1 MLVCTRHVFLLKNWK
16 IKDTYIYIYSHN
28 YDMYIVSKRHNFAF
42 MRKKVEFEG
51 YSFVFESYKVTIV

>member
-1 MLVCTRHVFLLKNWK
+1 MCLFVLDMFSYLRTGKSK
-16 IKDTYIYIYSHN
+16 TYIYSHN
-28 YDMYIVSKRHNFAF
+28 YDIYIVSKRHNFAF